1 MGRPKGGTN
10 RKYSIE
16 DKMKVIR
23 RYIDDHISLKEL
35 GKEFGISPRLILTWV
50 ERYGQ
55 SGVKGLE
62 SRRKGNPY
70 AALHVSKSLNELERV
85 KLENLKLRVENERLK
100 KGYIVKGVGTKK
112 VYVTLNDKTIK

>member
-16 DKMKVIR
+16 DKVKIIR
-23 RYIDDHISLKEL
+23 KHIDDHISVKEL
-35 GKEFGISPRLILTWV
+35 EEEYRVSHSLILTWV
-50 ERYGQ
+50 KRYVE

-70 AALHVSKSLNELERV
+70 SALHTSKSLSEFERV

-100 KGYIVKGVGTKK
+100 KGYTVKGVGTKK
-112 VYVTLNDKTIK
+112 VYVTLEGKIIK